1 MGRHDVNPFD
11 DPWLRKGFADLT
23 SEIDRLQERIAR
35 HRGNFRETINEFNA
49 LVKHCTAMWVFVTA
63 SRGSK
68 VEEIRNGSV
77 LIDDSLMFVDD
88 KSVDDER
95 GARLIPSNFASKWAL
110 DRYIEALMLVSRRIV
125 RDRNR
130 HAHDVWS
137 ELAQGQLRFDAV
149 CFQIIREQNGKLGR
163 APVTAPDVQ
172 EISRQYFNA
181 NKNFMRHVVITRWTI
196 ERLDPVLLRCL
207 TGHGWE
213 GAQVP
218 AACSTYSPMS
228 LVLAVREPL
237 ESLLRKWIDLSESR
251 PIPRP
256 TLLDLPLRRMHKCHA
271 RYRHV
276 VQEGR
281 NGPGFSRWHLPALH
295 FCRNLREQL
304 LKHTGISP
312 ESQTYLSLILFDGL
326 HEQSDVHAI
335 MSSRRSFEKGPNGW
349 FIKWRRPGD
358 QAHRLIPAQVVTGAF
373 LELMHEG
380 EDWLSIQEIETQAC
394 KFIQEIF
401 PAAERKP
408 SASVSAIDVCRTACA
423 LWLDINLPTGLQTA
437 YSEEVHAPVLS
448 PQSSLRLVSGV
459 DHVTPTMNGPG
470 ALTTETHSNRCLQS
484 LLKLVHHL
492 GDTTQKLGE
501 EKARSRYYEK
511 HIRSTGQLSEG
522 SLSAVLDQA
531 IRANIR
537 LQEAGASGR
546 IKFSSVSTYLSTLT
560 PVFKQLADES
570 FLDLDGEGLFRVGQM
585 FFREATRGSLSDEQR
600 SHHHSAATWLLK
612 TLRQLGYPFPA
623 DLQLQGRSTDDP
635 ATKAQSIPL
644 IESHAIEA
652 IRQIIKSRGH
662 SQLDTD
668 RLLLALDLLT
678 STPLRWMELAT
689 INTSHIATDLPCIRI
704 ESSGFSHIKTA
715 SSVRTIPVEDRLM
728 EQLRDVVVRVERVRT
743 RIKHPLVFGYLDPS
757 SDDTSISSWIH
768 DELSLLITHVLC
780 DDFRIHNLRANV
792 VTRKLFPGWTELF
805 KRWQSCQATGHE
817 LSDFFSWSSQVSWR
831 AESVSAMA
839 GHSHPRS
846 SVFYYLFA
854 SHQLRCLG
862 MAAINSQLHPTT
874 HLLKTLGISMD
885 AHTKACQR
893 DNTFSGNRWNHLATR
908 LRGSKTKSAPDE
920 PETKVDETNLTP
932 TDQPFCIAQV
942 TRLVSDRYICLRASG
957 LSSLEATDVCS
968 ISLSQR
974 QPIDQKYSALDQKVL
989 ALLRKREGKSAG
1001 ERSQK
1006 AEIEL
1011 IRSSLFEDLHRI
1023 FMAADPLA
1031 REHLLHLLR
1040 PEMSAAV
1047 PDYSVIQKA
1056 AAIFEGTHL
1065 GIEVIFGKRH
1075 VDPEVNAR
1083 LDRLKTVSVGK
1094 AVRDLGQ
1101 RPRAFVIRTDVALS
1115 QVFKSRLR
1123 SVTSILLYVLCNE
1136 TQKDAPLN

>member
-1 MGRHDVNPFD
+1 MNPFD
-11 DPWLRKGFADLT
+11 DAWLRKGFADLT
-23 SEIDRLQERIAR
+23 SEVDRLYERIAR
-35 HRGNFRETINEFNA
+35 HRGDFREIINDFNA
-49 LVKHCTAMWVFVTA
+49 LVKNCTALWVFVTA

-68 VEEIRNGSV
+68 VEEVRNGSV
-77 LIDDSLMFVDD
+77 LIDESLMFVDD

-95 GARLIPSNFASKWAL
+95 GARLIPSSFGSKWAL
-110 DRYIEALMLVSRRIV
+110 DRYIEALVLVSRRIV

-130 HAHDVWS
+130 HVHDVWS
-137 ELAQGQLRFDAV
+137 ELAQSQLRFDAV
-149 CFQIIREQNGKLGR
+149 CFQVIREKNGKLGR
-163 APVTAPDVQ
+163 DPVTAPDVQ
-172 EISRQYFNA
+172 AISRQYFNA

-196 ERLDPVLLRCL
+196 ERMDPVLLRCL

-218 AACSTYSPMS
+218 AACSTYTPMS

-281 NGPGFSRWHLPALH
+281 HGPNYSRWHLPALH
-295 FCRNLREQL
+295 FCKNVREQL

-312 ESQTYLSLILFDGL
+312 ESKTYLSLIFIDGL

-335 MSSRRSFEKGPNGW
+335 MSSRGSFSKGSNGW
-349 FIKWRRPGD
+349 FIQWRRPGD
-358 QAHRLIPAQVVTGAF
+358 QAHRIIPAQVATGAF

-380 EDWLSIQEIETQAC
+380 EDWPSMEEIEAHAC
-394 KFIQEIF
+394 NFILEVF
-401 PAAERKP
+401 PATERK
-408 SASVSAIDVCRTACA
+408 SGGSVTALDLCRTACS
-423 LWLDINLPTGLQTA
+423 LWLDMNLPTGLQTA

-459 DHVTPTMNGPG
+459 DHVAPPLNSPG
-470 ALTTETHSNRCLQS
+470 ALVTVTHSNRCLQN

-511 HIRSTGQLSEG
+511 HIGSIGQLSEG

-560 PVFKQLADES
+560 PVLKQLADES

-585 FFREATRGSLSDEQR
+585 LFREATRGSLSDEQR
-600 SHHHSAATWLLK
+600 SHHHSAATWLLR

-623 DLQLQGRSTDDP
+623 DLQLQGRSADDP
-635 ATKAQSIPL
+635 TTKAQSIPL
-644 IESHAIEA
+644 IEPNVIEA
-652 IRQIIKSRGH
+652 TRQLIKSRGH

-668 RLLLALDLLT
+668 RLVLALDLLT

-704 ESSGFSHIKTA
+704 ESSGFSHIKTT

-743 RIKHPLVFGYLDPS
+743 WIKHPLVFGYLDPS

-792 VTRKLFPGWTELF
+792 VTRKLFPGWAELF
-805 KRWQSCQATGHE
+805 QRWQSCQATGHE
-817 LSDFFSWSSQVSWR
+817 LSDFFSWSAQVSWR
-831 AESVSAMA
+831 AESVSALA

-862 MAAINSQLHPTT
+862 MAAINSQLHPAP
-874 HLLKTLGISMD
+874 HLLNALGISMD
-885 AHTKACQR
+885 AHTKACHR
-893 DNTFSGNRWNHLATR
+893 NKTLSGNRWNHIATR
-908 LRGSKTKSAPDE
+908 LRGPKAKSESNE
-920 PETKVDETNLTP
+920 PEINVDEIKLTP
-932 TDQPFCIAQV
+932 TDQPYCGSQV
-942 TRLVSDRYICLRASG
+942 TRFVSDRYMCLRASG
-957 LSSLEATDVCS
+957 LSAPEATDVCS

-974 QPIDQKYSALDQKVL
+974 QPIDQKYSVLDQEVL

-1001 ERSQK
+1001 ERSQT
-1006 AEIEL
+1006 ADIEL

-1023 FMAADPLA
+1023 FMAADPFA
-1031 REHLLHLLR
+1031 RKHLLHLLR
-1040 PEMSAAV
+1040 PELSAAV
-1047 PDYSVIQKA
+1047 PDHSVIQKA
-1056 AAIFEGTHL
+1056 AAIFDGTHL
-1065 GIEVIFGKRH
+1065 GIELIFGRRH
-1075 VDPEVNAR
+1075 VDPELNAR
-1083 LDRLKTVSVGK
+1083 LDRLKTVRVGT
-1094 AVRDLGQ
+1094 AVRDLSQ
-1101 RPRAFVIRTDVALS
+1101 RPRAFVIRTDQTLS
-1115 QVFKSRLR
+1115 KVYKSRLR
-1123 SVTSILLYVLCNE
+1123 SVSSLLLYVLCHE
-1136 TQKDAPLN
+1136 APKDAPPK